1 MIGAGLVYKALFSKL
16 GQALAVVVGASV
28 IVALIYFYGHHRGA
42 VSERQAILSRSVE
55 VLRERNETDE
65 EIRDMDAVALCRAL
79 GGLPDEC
86 AGLGL

>member
-1 MIGAGLVYKALFSKL
+1 MIGAGFVYKALLSKL
-16 GQALAVVVGASV
+16 GQVLGAVALVLALVVG
-28 IVALIYFYGHHRGA
+28 IYVFGHHRGA